1 MCIPGL
7 SSPDIEGQP
16 SKDEDGMSEA
26 HLESFGVGIRFHLPM
41 IVGCISTISPLFS
54 AHPSV
59 TKAIPNSFLDVH
71 QLIHNS
77 SVFHILFHHFSI
89 DDSQPIGIVVFY
101 GRLSHDFTM
110 VSTRNPNGPSAK
122 KHEPQERLVKAA
134 QIDLEET
141 GNVEEGFEK
150 LWEHPPFLV
159 PSGKLTNGLLRKIT
173 IFE

>member
-1 MCIPGL
+1 MRFKLFLKDVYSRLVKPRYRGSTLKRRRWNVRSSFGEFWGWYPL
-7 SSPDIEGQP
+7 SSSNDCWMHIHYIPTLFGT
-16 SKDEDGMSEA
+16 
-26 HLESFGVGIRFHLPM
+26 SFGNKGNPEFI
-41 IVGCISTISPLFS
+41 
-54 AHPSV
+54 
-59 TKAIPNSFLDVH
+59 LDVH

-141 GNVEEGFEK
+141 GNVEE
-150 LWEHPPFLV
+150 V
-159 PSGKLTNGLLRKIT
+159 
-173 IFE
+173 